1 MVAER
6 TIWIIIHIHI
16 NDMDVDILSQGRLT
30 MSEKAER
37 DVLLTAVQKLLFNME
52 VMEHLETITKLR

>member
-6 TIWIIIHIHI
+6 TIWIIIHVHI
-16 NDMDVDILSQGRLT
+16 NEMAMDILSQGRLT

-37 DVLLTAVQKLLFNME
+37 DVLLLFNME
-52 VMEHLETITKLR
+52 VMEHLETITQLS